1 MHNTIKNI
9 FVLIARPYDT
19 PVSDAPLR
27 DKTLFVRHV
36 QYIRISRL
44 SIYPMHPKWYILAL
58 LKADHISDN
67 TDGA

>member
-27 DKTLFVRHV
+27 DKTLVSHV
-36 QYIRISRL
+36 KYI
-44 SIYPMHPKWYILAL
+44 YVYQ
-58 LKADHISDN
+58 
-67 TDGA
+67 G

>member
-27 DKTLFVRHV
+27 DKTLVRHV
-36 QYIRISRL
+36 KYTYI
-44 SIYPMHPKWYILAL
+44 
-58 LKADHISDN
+58 KAKHISN
-67 TDGA
+67 ASKMVYTRSTQGRSYF